1 MAGPTGFDFAIAEML
16 SRVDTKSPGVYD
28 IRIVILDH
36 ANAPQTLR
44 TALIITAVVDA
55 TAPVFTFNDK
65 QQKDQ
70 ATVSVK
76 HNEGATYNVPISV
89 VANDNEVTVAYRSAT
104 QLPTGSVATGLTTAF
119 AALSA
124 LISAAHT
131 FGEHTII
138 INAADKAEN
147 ATILIFEVTLNAIA
161 RPIFKADFVSNV
173 IIPLGDK
180 NYTSYIAGK
189 I

>member
-1 MAGPTGFDFAIAEML
+1 ML

-36 ANAPQTLR
+36 ANAPQTLH
-44 TALIITAVVDA
+44 TALIITAVVDS

-76 HNEGATYNVPISV
+76 HNEGATYTAPISV
-89 VANDNEVTVAYRSAT
+89 VTNDNEVTVAYRSAT

-124 LISAAHT
+124 LISAAHIWRT
-131 FGEHTII
+131 HY
-138 INAADKAEN
+138 NN
-147 ATILIFEVTLNAIA
+147 
-161 RPIFKADFVSNV
+161 
-173 IIPLGDK
+173 
-180 NYTSYIAGK
+180 
-189 I
+189 